1 MKLATDK
8 SFQHSHAKQ
17 LAGTPPAPCCIPLL
31 VHPLPVLRFAQ
42 QQQKGTSESEKEI
55 KMKMKMK
62 IRPAKG
68 LS

>member
-17 LAGTPPAPCCIPLL
+17 LAGSPAAPLIPFL

-55 KMKMKMK
+55 KMKMK